1 MRCKK
6 CGAIL
11 KKDGDLCT
19 KCSSQIRKQR
29 ILEQDTE
36 EIYRVKR
43 KYSPKYILT
52 KQMLDAYIIFF
63 IVFLLGTMSGYIR
76 YAVIAVIGL
85 IIVMFTALVIGK
97 KNARKTYMAFYD
109 TKIVFKGK
117 MYFMNVER
125 TLAYS
130 DIKDVV
136 FTQGNGIIERFFQKI
151 FNIGNIYVYPKKGNI
166 ISNGLQIEIVS
177 NFDKVIEDVK
187 NIVGEKLSNG

>member
-1 MRCKK
+1 MRCKN

-19 KCSSQIRKQR
+19 KCSTKIRKQK
-29 ILEQDTE
+29 ILEQDTNE
-36 EIYRVKR
+36 LYRVKK

-52 KQMLDAYIIFF
+52 RKMLDAYIIFF
-63 IVFLLGTMSGYIR
+63 IIFLLGAMSGYAR
-76 YAVIAVIGL
+76 YAILAVIGL
-85 IIVMFTALVIGK
+85 IIVMFTSLVIEK
-97 KNARKTYMAFYD
+97 KNAKKTYMIFYD
-109 TKIVFKGK
+109 TKIVLKGK
-117 MYFMNVER
+117 MYFMDVER

-151 FNIGNIYVYPKKGNI
+151 FKIGNIYVYPKKGNI
-166 ISNGLQIEIVS
+166 ISNGLQIEIVG